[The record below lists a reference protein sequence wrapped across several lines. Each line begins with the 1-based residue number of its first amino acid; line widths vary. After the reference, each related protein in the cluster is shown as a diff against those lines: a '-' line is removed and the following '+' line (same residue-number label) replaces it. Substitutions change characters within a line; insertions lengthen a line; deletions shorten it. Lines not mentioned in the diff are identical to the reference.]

1 MASLK
6 EIKSRVISVENT
18 KKITVARQMISS
30 ARLRQTQVILEKT
43 RHYNKEL
50 ERIISALINPQ
61 DPVCNELTAS
71 HEKEAVAIVVMS
83 SNSGMC
89 GAFNSR
95 MVKELSHLPERYPG
109 EKLLFFP
116 VGKKIREALTR
127 AGFTIHGNFDELAVR
142 IDFKRAA
149 NFTDELI
156 ALFRAKK
163 IKKADIIYYHH
174 KSAATQLIM
183 HEQLLPYVL
192 PALSDSK
199 IEDNP
204 NSDDSLWP
212 IFEPSQQAVFD
223 AILPQVLRSKFYMA
237 LADNHT
243 AEHGARLLAM
253 QLASEN
259 ANDILEEL
267 RLNYNKIRQQNITAE
282 LLDIV
287 GGLFA

>member
-6 EIKSRVISVENT
+6 EIKTRIITVENT

-30 ARLRQTQVILEKT
+30 ARLRQSQVILENA
-43 RHYNKEL
+43 RHYNTALKQ
-50 ERIISALINPQ
+50 IMSMLINPQ
-61 DPVCNELTAS
+61 KPVCNELTAT
-71 HEKEAVAIVVMS
+71 HGKGAIAIVIMA

-95 MVKELSHLPERYPG
+95 MIKELNNLPERYPG
-109 EKLLFFP
+109 EQLLFFP

-127 AGFTIHGNFDELAVR
+127 AGFTIHGNYDELAAKMS
-142 IDFKRAA
+142 FNKA
-149 NFTDELI
+149 TDLTDKLI
-156 ALFRAKK
+156 TQFRSQK
-163 IKKADIIYYHH
+163 IKKADIIYYHY
-174 KSAATQLIM
+174 KSAATQHIIY
-183 HEQLLPYVL
+183 EQLLPFTVPE
-192 PALSDSK
+192 PANTEAANDPDLY
-199 IEDNP
+199 
-204 NSDDSLWP
+204 
-212 IFEPSQQAVFD
+212 IFEPSQQAIFN
-223 AILPQVLRSKFYMA
+223 AILPQALRSHFFVA

-243 AEHGARLLAM
+243 AEHGARVLAM

-259 ANDILEEL
+259 ASDILEEL